1 MGYEN
6 VLTFRSRRSP
16 VLGTSAAVA
25 TSQPLATDIGARI
38 LRCGGN
44 AVDASIA
51 ISAAL
56 SVLEPCST
64 GLGGDCFLLYYEA
77 STRKVHG
84 LNGSGMAPAALTLE
98 RCLSDLPWASEE
110 IPAEHPHSVTV
121 PGAAAG
127 WCDAL
132 SRWGSG
138 SLSLSEILEP
148 AALLA
153 QNGFPVSPVTA
164 FHWKLCA
171 PQLEAGPHGA
181 ALLMPNGK
189 PPQAGEVFRNHD
201 MARVLR
207 ELGAGGKEAFYE
219 GSIGS
224 AIVDV
229 VRELGGVL
237 SMEDLK
243 AHETSFV
250 DPISVEIDGVRV
262 HEVPPNGQGITVL
275 LALNIL
281 KELGVVG
288 EGEKTGAGA
297 GAANVELPTDR
308 EKAAYWHRLIEA
320 LRLAFADTRWYCAD
334 PDKVYVPVEELLGRN
349 YAAERARLIDPAKA
363 SVDVVKGSP
372 TKSSCTVSFQVV
384 DEAGNAVSFVNSN
397 YLGFGSG
404 IIPKG
409 CGFTLQSRGSNFAL
423 DPEHPNVLAPGKR
436 PYHTII
442 PCMVTTADTGELFAT
457 MTNMG
462 GFMQAQ
468 GHVQLL
474 MNLLF
479 RGMDP
484 QAAIDAPRFCI
495 FDGKANG
502 KIGVEPWTSED
513 EGTEATAVTD
523 RGEDGQRAGVVN
535 VLRRMGHSVVV
546 RGGHDRAEMGRAQ
559 IIQRKVVDG
568 ATQVL
573 WCGSDG
579 RADGC
584 AMAW

>member
-1 MGYEN
+1 M
-6 VLTFRSRRSP
+6 L
-16 VLGTSAAVA
+16 LGTILVRDWPISI
-25 TSQPLATDIGARI
+25 TRGA
-38 LRCGGN
+38 
-44 AVDASIA
+44 
-51 ISAAL
+51 
-56 SVLEPCST
+56 VLEPCST

-243 AHETSFV
+243 VSGVGV
-250 DPISVEIDGVRV
+250 DRVVPRAATTLAFPGKIWCRGTKIDGVGLEIVADMSRV
-262 HEVPPNGQGITVL
+262 L
-275 LALNIL
+275 
-281 KELGVVG
+281 
-288 EGEKTGAGA
+288 
-297 GAANVELPTDR
+297 
-308 EKAAYWHRLIEA
+308 
-320 LRLAFADTRWYCAD
+320 
-334 PDKVYVPVEELLGRN
+334 
-349 YAAERARLIDPAKA
+349 
-363 SVDVVKGSP
+363 S
-372 TKSSCTVSFQVV
+372 
-384 DEAGNAVSFVNSN
+384 
-397 YLGFGSG
+397 
-404 IIPKG
+404 
-409 CGFTLQSRGSNFAL
+409 
-423 DPEHPNVLAPGKR
+423 
-436 PYHTII
+436 
-442 PCMVTTADTGELFAT
+442 
-457 MTNMG
+457 
-462 GFMQAQ
+462 
-468 GHVQLL
+468 
-474 MNLLF
+474 
-479 RGMDP
+479 
-484 QAAIDAPRFCI
+484 
-495 FDGKANG
+495 
-502 KIGVEPWTSED
+502 
-513 EGTEATAVTD
+513 
-523 RGEDGQRAGVVN
+523 
-535 VLRRMGHSVVV
+535 
-546 RGGHDRAEMGRAQ
+546 
-559 IIQRKVVDG
+559 
-568 ATQVL
+568 
-573 WCGSDG
+573 
-579 RADGC
+579 
-584 AMAW
+584 